1 MTLAARTEASQP
13 VNLAAAQTVAIITV
27 AVIINLI
34 IMIIIIVVFII
45 INCQLSQI
53 VMIVMTQLQV
63 SLVGAGGQTVSLL
76 SSPGGHGGDS
86 VMSIYNFT
94 IATVTI
100 VIIYSIFTVTINII
114 IMI

>member
-13 VNLAAAQTVAIITV
+13 VNLAAAQTVAII
-27 AVIINLI
+27 LF
-34 IMIIIIVVFII
+34 FII
-45 INCQLSQI
+45 TNCQLSQI

-94 IATVTI
+94 IATI

>member
-13 VNLAAAQTVAIITV
+13 VNLAAAQTVAII
-27 AVIINLI
+27 LF
-34 IMIIIIVVFII
+34 FII
-45 INCQLSQI
+45 TNCQLSQI